1 MRNENGESRG
11 FGFVSYQTPDQ
22 GIYLT
27 LMIDVGLIADYSYC
41 RDARDE
47 WRRARHEAAC
57 RPFACAEATPSRKA
71 RRTILW
77 T

>member
-57 RPFACAEATPSRKA
+57 RPFA
-71 RRTILW
+71 
-77 T
+77 